1 MKTWIVKAV
10 RRRRHVPEPIMKII
24 TIVILLTLL
33 LSCGPHRRIVVHNA
47 SGEEASVSWY
57 IKEDSIHSSPV
68 YLNNSRESTVRLG
81 SVEGKNRFRLTAGV
95 GLWKPAAVA
104 NFADDLDSMVLR
116 WGSRSVR
123 IDSAERIAEYLM
135 ARRGTARDR
144 IRITLSNPDS
154 SRNDH

>member
-1 MKTWIVKAV
+1 
-10 RRRRHVPEPIMKII
+10 MKII
-24 TIVILLTLL
+24 TILVLLTLL

-47 SGEEASVSWY
+47 SGEAASVSWY

-81 SVEGKNRFRLTAGV
+81 GADGKNRFRLTAGE
-95 GLWKPAAVA
+95 GLWNPDAVT

-123 IDSAERIAEYLM
+123 LDSASKIAEFLM
-135 ARRGTARDR
+135 ARRGFARDR
-144 IRITLSNPDS
+144 IRITLSEPDS
-154 SRNDH
+154 SRNDR